1 MPTLHWLD
9 RDRTIKQTNNPNSY
23 LLFEMDLVRFN
34 NGRILVV
41 KHKGS
46 QFAGSDDV
54 EEKELIGK
62 VWAEKSGNLFLMAWK
77 MDRSGSDLAKQINKI
92 IEI

>member
-34 NGRILVV
+34 DGRILVV
-41 KHKGS
+41 EHKGS
-46 QFAGSDDV
+46 KFAFGNDSDD
-54 EEKELIGK
+54 KELIGN
-62 VWAEKSGNLFLMAWK
+62 VWAEKSRNLFLMAWK
-77 MDRSGSDLAKQINKI
+77 KDDLGQNISQQINKVK
-92 IEI
+92 